1 MTMSNFNRRT
11 FLKIAG
17 ATTATGVVGAPY
29 IAHGAGQKVVIVGG
43 GPGGATAAKYLRRA
57 NSALEVTL
65 IEANP
70 EYYTCFMSNEVLAG
84 DRKMESIKV
93 TFDGLKKHGIN
104 VVHDVAVGID
114 GAAKSVATKGG
125 KKFAFDRCIVSPG
138 IDFNYE
144 GVPGYSAA
152 LAEKLPHSWKAGPQT
167 ALLRKQIEAMK
178 DGENFIM
185 VAPPNPYRCPPGPYE
200 RASLVAHYFKKNKP
214 KSKVIILDP
223 KDAFSKQGLFIEA
236 WTKFYGY
243 GTPESMIEWIPAAK
257 GGKVKKVDADAMSV
271 EAEFDTFK
279 GAVINVI
286 PPQKAA
292 QIAFDAGLVE
302 GNWVPVQKNTFESK
316 KMPGVHVLGDASDAA
331 TMPKSGYSAN
341 SQAKVAAAAI
351 AALLKG
357 GQPAEPT
364 YVNTCY
370 SIAGTDHTFSVAG
383 VYKFD
388 AEKNAIVE
396 IQGSGGLSK
405 ANASADVRKRETMF
419 AHSWFSNIVA
429 DAWG

>member
-1 MTMSNFNRRT
+1 MTNSKFNRRT
-11 FLKIAG
+11 FLKVAG
-17 ATTATGVVGAPY
+17 ATTATGIVGAPY
-29 IAHGAGQKVVIVGG
+29 VAYGAGAKVVIIGG

-57 NSALEVTL
+57 DPSVEVTL

-70 EYYTCFMSNEVLAG
+70 DYYTCFMSNEVLGG
-84 DRKMESIKV
+84 DRKIETLRV
-93 TFDGLKKHGIN
+93 GFDGLKKHGIT
-104 VVHDVAVGID
+104 VVQDMATGID
-114 GAAKSVATKGG
+114 GAAKTVSTKGG

-138 IDFNYE
+138 IDLNFE

-152 LAEKLPHSWKAGPQT
+152 VAEKLPHSWKAGPQT
-167 ALLRKQIEAMK
+167 TLLRKQLEAMK
-178 DGENFIM
+178 DGENFVM

-200 RASLVAHYFKKNKP
+200 RASLIAHYFKKHKP

-243 GTPESMIEWIPAAK
+243 GTPASMIEWIPAAK
-257 GGKVKKVDADAMSV
+257 GGKVKKVDAETMSV

-292 QIAFDAGLVE
+292 QIAFDSGLVE
-302 GNWVPVQKNTFESK
+302 GAWVPVHKGTFESK
-316 KMPGVHVLGDASDAA
+316 KVPGVHVLGDASDAA
-331 TMPKSGYSAN
+331 AMPKSGYSAN
-341 SQAKVAAAAI
+341 SQAKVAAAAV
-351 AALLKG
+351 AAMLKG
-357 GQPAEPT
+357 GQPPEPT

-370 SIAGTDHTFSVAG
+370 SIAAENHTFSVAG
-383 VYKFD
+383 VYKYD
-388 AEKNAIVE
+388 GEKNAIVE

-405 ANASADVRKRETMF
+405 ANASADVRKRETAF
-419 AHSWFSNIVA
+419 AYSWFTNIVS
-429 DAWG
+429 DSWG